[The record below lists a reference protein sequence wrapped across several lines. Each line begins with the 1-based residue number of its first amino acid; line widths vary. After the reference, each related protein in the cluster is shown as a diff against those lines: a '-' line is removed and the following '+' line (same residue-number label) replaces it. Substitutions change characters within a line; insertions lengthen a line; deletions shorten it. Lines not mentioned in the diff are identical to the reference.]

1 MGPKD
6 KVGLEIIGLSSGQ
19 TQGSY
24 TLILGEK
31 AGKRKLAI
39 IIGAFEAQ
47 AIAIE
52 IEKIIPFR
60 PMTHD
65 LFQKLTN
72 EFDISV
78 LEILIY
84 DLKEGVFYA
93 RMICERNGQIVEID
107 CRTSDAI
114 SLAVRY
120 KCPVYTYEFILQ
132 EAGHEFNMEGEED
145 EEEDEAEET
154 EESFES
160 PKPSASQEGLSGF
173 STEEIQTMLDE
184 AIRDEDYDKAVK
196 LRDELQRRK

>member
-1 MGPKD
+1 VTNQSKINLEV
-6 KVGLEIIGLSSGQ
+6 VGLTSGQ

-24 TLILGEK
+24 SLILGEVK
-31 AGKRKLAI
+31 GKRKLAI

-65 LFQKLTN
+65 LFLNVTN
-72 EFDISV
+72 AFDIKV
-78 LEILIY
+78 TEIVIY

-93 RMICERNGQIVEID
+93 KLLCEREGQLEEID

-120 KCPVYTYEFILQ
+120 KCPVYTYDSILN
-132 EAGHEFNMEGEED
+132 EAGYEFSM
-145 EEEDEAEET
+145 EEEDEIEKIEEPETTKENEAEADE
-154 EESFES
+154 F
-160 PKPSASQEGLSGF
+160 SGYT
-173 STEEIQTMLDE
+173 SEEINTMLDE
-184 AIRDEDYDKAVK
+184 AIRDEEYSRAAL
-196 LRDELQRRK
+196 LRDELNKRNPS

>member
-1 MGPKD
+1 MTNQSKINLEV
-6 KVGLEIIGLSSGQ
+6 VGLTSGQ

-24 TLILGEK
+24 SLILGEVK
-31 AGKRKLAI
+31 GKRKLAI

-65 LFQKLTN
+65 LFLNVTN
-72 EFDISV
+72 AFDIKV
-78 LEILIY
+78 TEIVIY

-93 RMICERNGQIVEID
+93 KLICEREGQLEEID

-120 KCPVYTYEFILQ
+120 KCPVYTYDSILN
-132 EAGHEFNMEGEED
+132 EAGYEFSM
-145 EEEDEAEET
+145 EEEDEIEKIEEPETTKENEAEADE
-154 EESFES
+154 F
-160 PKPSASQEGLSGF
+160 SGYT
-173 STEEIQTMLDE
+173 SEEINTMLDE
-184 AIRDEDYDKAVK
+184 AIRDEDYSRAAL
-196 LRDELQRRK
+196 LRDELNKRNPS

>member
-1 MGPKD
+1 MTNQSKINLEV
-6 KVGLEIIGLSSGQ
+6 VGLTSGQ

-24 TLILGEK
+24 SLILGEVK
-31 AGKRKLAI
+31 GKRKLAI

-65 LFQKLTN
+65 LFLNVTN
-72 EFDISV
+72 AFDIKV
-78 LEILIY
+78 TEIVIY

-93 RMICERNGQIVEID
+93 KLVCEREGQLEEID

-120 KCPVYTYEFILQ
+120 KCPVYTYDSILN
-132 EAGHEFNMEGEED
+132 EAGYEFSM
-145 EEEDEAEET
+145 EEEDEIEKIEEPETIKENEAEADE
-154 EESFES
+154 F
-160 PKPSASQEGLSGF
+160 SGYT
-173 STEEIQTMLDE
+173 SEEINTMLDE
-184 AIRDEDYDKAVK
+184 AIRDEDYSRAAL
-196 LRDELQRRK
+196 LRDELNKRNPS

>member
-1 MGPKD
+1 MTNQSKINLEV
-6 KVGLEIIGLSSGQ
+6 VGLTSGQ

-24 TLILGEK
+24 SLILGEVK
-31 AGKRKLAI
+31 GKRKLAI

-65 LFQKLTN
+65 LFLNVTN
-72 EFDISV
+72 AFDIKV
-78 LEILIY
+78 TEIVIY

-93 RMICERNGQIVEID
+93 KLVCEREGQLEEID

-120 KCPVYTYEFILQ
+120 KCPVYTYDSILN
-132 EAGHEFNMEGEED
+132 EAGYEFSM
-145 EEEDEAEET
+145 EEEDEIEKIEEPETTKENEAEADE
-154 EESFES
+154 F
-160 PKPSASQEGLSGF
+160 SGYT
-173 STEEIQTMLDE
+173 SEEINTMLDE
-184 AIRDEDYDKAVK
+184 AIRDEDYSRAAL
-196 LRDELQRRK
+196 LRDELNKRNPS

>member
-1 MGPKD
+1 VTNQSKINLEV
-6 KVGLEIIGLSSGQ
+6 VGLTSGQ

-24 TLILGEK
+24 SLILGEVK
-31 AGKRKLAI
+31 GKRKLAI

-65 LFQKLTN
+65 LFLNVTN
-72 EFDISV
+72 AFDIKV
-78 LEILIY
+78 TEIVIY

-93 RMICERNGQIVEID
+93 KLVCEREGQLEEID

-120 KCPVYTYEFILQ
+120 KCPVYTYDSILN
-132 EAGHEFNMEGEED
+132 EAGYEFSM
-145 EEEDEAEET
+145 EEEDEIEKIEEPETTKENEAEADE
-154 EESFES
+154 F
-160 PKPSASQEGLSGF
+160 SGYT
-173 STEEIQTMLDE
+173 SEEINTMLDE
-184 AIRDEDYDKAVK
+184 AIRDEDYSRAAL
-196 LRDELQRRK
+196 LRDELNKRNPS

>member
-1 MGPKD
+1 VTNQSKINLEV
-6 KVGLEIIGLSSGQ
+6 VGLTSGQ

-24 TLILGEK
+24 SLILGEVK
-31 AGKRKLAI
+31 GKRKLAI

-65 LFQKLTN
+65 LFLNVTN
-72 EFDISV
+72 AFDIKV
-78 LEILIY
+78 TEIVIY

-93 RMICERNGQIVEID
+93 KLLCEREGQLEEID

-120 KCPVYTYEFILQ
+120 KCPVYTYDSILN
-132 EAGHEFNMEGEED
+132 EAGYEFSM
-145 EEEDEAEET
+145 EEEDEIEKIEEPETTKENEAEADE
-154 EESFES
+154 F
-160 PKPSASQEGLSGF
+160 SGYT
-173 STEEIQTMLDE
+173 SEEINTMLDE
-184 AIRDEDYDKAVK
+184 AIRDEDYSRAAL
-196 LRDELQRRK
+196 LRDELNKRNPS

>member
-1 MGPKD
+1 MTNQSKINLEV
-6 KVGLEIIGLSSGQ
+6 VGLTSGQ

-24 TLILGEK
+24 SLILGEVK
-31 AGKRKLAI
+31 GKRKLAI

-65 LFQKLTN
+65 LFLNVTN
-72 EFDISV
+72 AFDIKV
-78 LEILIY
+78 TEIVIY

-93 RMICERNGQIVEID
+93 KLLCEREGQLEEID

-120 KCPVYTYEFILQ
+120 KCPVYTYDSILN
-132 EAGHEFNMEGEED
+132 EAGYEFSM
-145 EEEDEAEET
+145 EEEDEIEKIEEPETTKENEAEADE
-154 EESFES
+154 F
-160 PKPSASQEGLSGF
+160 SGYT
-173 STEEIQTMLDE
+173 SEEINTMLDE
-184 AIRDEDYDKAVK
+184 AIRDEDYSRAAL
-196 LRDELQRRK
+196 LRDELNKRNPS